1 MTAMARKGPENAD
14 HSCGRSGRERLLV
27 VVGMCTAALVS
38 AGDPVFA
45 QTAGYNLGVTTA
57 LDAHGVAADA
67 TDPGTKAAGGN
78 GNFFTRLFKAYVDGF
93 RGVEEE
99 AGPEPPRR
107 ALPAPFDSPPF
118 PSAEYQGYPLI
129 GVPYS
134 TSAYP
139 LMEAIYG
146 GPGGDAI
153 KASRIKLYGWVN
165 ASGSFSNADTRTCRP
180 PTGSSPTRSCST
192 SSWSGSSER
201 WIPCRPATST
211 GVSGRPC
218 WWAPTIGT

>member
-1 MTAMARKGPENAD
+1 MTAMARKRPENAPL
-14 HSCGRSGRERLLV
+14 CGRSRRERLLV
-27 VVGMCTAALVS
+27 VLGMCTAALVS

-45 QTAGYNLGVTTA
+45 QTTGYNLGVTTA
-57 LDAHGVAADA
+57 LDAQGVAADA
-67 TDPGTKAAGGN
+67 TEPGTKPAAGN
-78 GNFFTRLFKAYVDGF
+78 GNFLTRLFKAYVDGF

-118 PSAEYQGYPLI
+118 PSSEYQGYPLI

-134 TSAYP
+134 TSTYP

-146 GPGGDAI
+146 GPWGDAI

-165 ASGSFSNADTRTCRP
+165 ASGSFSNAENSNM
-180 PTGSSPTRSCST
+180 PTSYWIFPNQVVLNQFVVRLEREVDSVQTSHIDWGFRST
-192 SSWSGSSER
+192 LL
-201 WIPCRPATST
+201 
-211 GVSGRPC
+211 V
-218 WWAPTIGT
+218 GTD